1 MIWLIHYRYHLFFV
15 IGSIFLALV
24 ILTERVVTWKV
35 YEITHPPRILGS
47 GVFRVNN
54 RPLTP
59 INLKTSDGLQL
70 AGWYLPPRNG
80 ATIILQHGYHTNS
93 EEMLPIAEML
103 ERHGYGLL
111 LFDFRAHGRS
121 EGETVTFGLHE
132 VKDTQAALTFLRN
145 QPEVHPD
152 KIGLLGV
159 SMGGAVG
166 ILASAKLEGI
176 RAVAVEG
183 VFAKLEDEVSI
194 GIQAQTPL
202 PAIPFASIF
211 MFFAEQGHDYKIS
224 GIAPVEKIDQIS
236 PRPILI
242 LQGGADERIPANSGQ
257 RLFAAAGEPKEY
269 WYEPK
274 IAHAKFSTSV
284 PLKYEKRIVA
294 FFDQYLL
301 KGVQTDF

>member
-1 MIWLIHYRYHLFFV
+1 MIWLTHHRRRLFFAA
-15 IGSIFLALV
+15 GSIFLALV
-24 ILTERVVTWKV
+24 ILTERVVAWKI

-47 GVFRVNN
+47 GVLQVNN
-54 RPLTP
+54 RSLIP

-93 EEMLPIAEML
+93 EEMLPAAQML

-121 EGETVTFGLHE
+121 EEEAITFGLYE
-132 VKDTQAALTFLRN
+132 VKDTLSALTFLQN
-145 QPEVHPD
+145 QSETHPD

-166 ILASAKLEGI
+166 ILASAELEGI

-183 VFAKLEDEVSI
+183 VFAKLEDEVGI
-194 GIQAQTPL
+194 GIQVQTPL
-202 PAIPFASIF
+202 PAMPFASIF
-211 MFFAEQGHDYKIS
+211 TFFAELGHDYKIS
-224 GIAPVEKIDQIS
+224 SIAPVEKIDQIS

-274 IAHAKFSTSV
+274 ITHAKFSTSV
-284 PLKYEKRIVA
+284 PIKYEKRIVA

-301 KGVQTDF
+301 NGVRTDF

>member
-1 MIWLIHYRYHLFFV
+1 M
-15 IGSIFLALV
+15 FLALV
-24 ILTERVVTWKV
+24 ILTERVVTWKIHK
-35 YEITHPPRILGS
+35 ITHPPRILGS
-47 GVFRVNN
+47 GVLRVNN
-54 RPLTP
+54 RSLTP
-59 INLKTSDGLQL
+59 INLKTSDGLHL
-70 AGWYLPPRNG
+70 AGWYLPPQNG

-93 EEMLPIAEML
+93 EEMLPVAQML
-103 ERHGYGLL
+103 ERQGYGLL

-121 EGETVTFGLHE
+121 EGEAVTFGLHE
-132 VKDTQAALTFLRN
+132 VKDTQAALTFLQN
-145 QPEVHPD
+145 QPEVHSD

-166 ILASAKLEGI
+166 ILASADLEGI

-183 VFAKLEDEVSI
+183 VFAKLEDEVGI
-194 GIQAQTPL
+194 GIQVQTPL
-202 PAIPFASIF
+202 PAMPFASIF
-211 MFFAEQGHDYKIS
+211 TFFAEQGHDYKIS
-224 GIAPVEKIDQIS
+224 RIAPVAKIDQIS

-274 IAHAKFSTSV
+274 IAHAKFSASV
-284 PLKYEKRIVA
+284 PLKYEKRIVT

-301 KGVQTDF
+301 NQVWTDF